1 MDKSKKNVA
10 LVLSSGSSR
19 GLAHIGA
26 IEALE
31 ERGYNITSVAG
42 CSIGSLVGGMYAA
55 GKLPELKEFF
65 LEMTR
70 KRMLKY
76 TDFSVSLNHI
86 IKGERLEEFFNE
98 MIPNVMIESLSMPLA
113 LIATDV
119 TTGQEKVFREG
130 LLSQLIRASISIPV
144 VLRPVRYGEM
154 VLMDG
159 GITNPLP
166 LNRVQRNADDLLV
179 EVNVCA
185 PLEPKEKPVT
195 VPKQSKLPI
204 IETLL
209 EKRQHLTQMNYLSI
223 INRITDIMV
232 VQNVD
237 LMRRLYPAD
246 MSVEIGKNHFG
257 SYDYDH
263 AGEIIKYGHELMMKE
278 IDRFEGRKL

>member
-1 MDKSKKNVA
+1 M
-10 LVLSSGSSR
+10 
-19 GLAHIGA
+19 
-26 IEALE
+26 
-31 ERGYNITSVAG
+31 
-42 CSIGSLVGGMYAA
+42 
-55 GKLPELKEFF
+55 
-65 LEMTR
+65 EMTR

-185 PLEPKEKPVT
+185 PLEPEEKPVT

-209 EKRQHLTQMNYLSI
+209 EKRQRLTQMNYLSI